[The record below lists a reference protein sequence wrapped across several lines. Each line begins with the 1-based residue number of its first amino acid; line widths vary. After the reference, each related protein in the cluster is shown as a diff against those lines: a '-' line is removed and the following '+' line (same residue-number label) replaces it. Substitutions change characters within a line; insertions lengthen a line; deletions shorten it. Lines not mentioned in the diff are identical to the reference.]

1 MAKSNSKS
9 HRNPRANRTAARAL
23 SAYVAQDPAE
33 TLEKCRHVLAFCQ
46 TVDMGALPQQ
56 PMMGFSQI
64 LSFVERALEHV
75 QHQIQVAQ
83 S

>member
-1 MAKSNSKS
+1 
-9 HRNPRANRTAARAL
+9 
-23 SAYVAQDPAE
+23 
-33 TLEKCRHVLAFCQ
+33 
-46 TVDMGALPQQ
+46 MGALPQQ

>member
-1 MAKSNSKS
+1 MAKSKS
-9 HRNPRANRTAARAL
+9 PSHKNPRASRTAPRAH
-23 SAYVAQDPAE
+23 AECVAEDPAE
-33 TLEKCRHVLAFCQ
+33 TLENCRHVLAFCQ

-75 QHQIQVAQ
+75 QHEIQVAR